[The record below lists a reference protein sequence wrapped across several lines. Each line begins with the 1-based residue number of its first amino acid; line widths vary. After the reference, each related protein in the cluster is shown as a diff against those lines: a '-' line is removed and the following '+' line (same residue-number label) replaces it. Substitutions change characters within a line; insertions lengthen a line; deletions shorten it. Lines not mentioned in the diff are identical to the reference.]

1 MINPTPEQQAVID
14 WQGEKLVVNA
24 FAGTGKTS
32 TLVKYAEKH
41 PELRM
46 LYIAFNRSVRE
57 EADEKFP
64 ANVLCKTSHQLAWPG
79 FGRNYANRLTNSLRL
94 FDIANATQ
102 SDDWLYVKAIQDTLK
117 NFMCSVDN
125 QIMLRHCPSILMG
138 EVKKS
143 FTANDVV
150 IQSERLWH
158 RMIDLA
164 DNFPVIHDM
173 YLKLYQLSQPN
184 LSPRF
189 DVILFDEAQDANPVT
204 HDIVFRQ
211 STKLVMVGDAHQQI
225 YRFRGAV
232 DALNAPSLSDADRL
246 WLTHSFRFGACV
258 ADMANALL
266 AMNGETHQVV
276 GRGEKDDIL
285 IDIPNKGFPHRAI
298 LSRTIAGVIGS
309 ALEASSK
316 KATIYWVNGIA
327 AYRIDELINLHW
339 FSLGK
344 RKKMSNQRL
353 YTEYQDYSN
362 YKRMANASG
371 DQEMLQSIKII
382 EKFTPLP
389 KKVDVLRKRTVD
401 SEDEATVTVTTAHR
415 AKGLEWDIVE
425 INNDF
430 PNNLFDPEMDK
441 AAFRDEVNLLYVSAT
456 RAKKT
461 LIINK
466 LLANILAN
474 VAENEKTAKV

>member
-64 ANVLCKTSHQLAWPG
+64 ANTSHQLAWPS

-102 SDDWLYVKAIQDTLK
+102 SDDWVYVNAIQDTLK

-143 FTANDVV
+143 FTANEVV
-150 IQSERLWH
+150 RQSEQLWH

-173 YLKLYQLSQPN
+173 YLKLYQLSQSN
-184 LSPRF
+184 LCPRF

-211 STKLVMVGDAHQQI
+211 TTKLVMVGDAHQQI

-285 IDIPNKGFPHRAI
+285 IDIPKQGFPHRAI
-298 LSRTIAGVIGS
+298 LSRTVAGVIRV

-316 KATIYWVNGIA
+316 K
-327 AYRIDELINLHW
+327 
-339 FSLGK
+339 
-344 RKKMSNQRL
+344 
-353 YTEYQDYSN
+353 
-362 YKRMANASG
+362 
-371 DQEMLQSIKII
+371 
-382 EKFTPLP
+382 
-389 KKVDVLRKRTVD
+389 
-401 SEDEATVTVTTAHR
+401 
-415 AKGLEWDIVE
+415 
-425 INNDF
+425 
-430 PNNLFDPEMDK
+430 
-441 AAFRDEVNLLYVSAT
+441 
-456 RAKKT
+456 
-461 LIINK
+461 
-466 LLANILAN
+466 
-474 VAENEKTAKV
+474 

>member
-1 MINPTPEQQAVID
+1 MTINPTPEQQAVID
-14 WQGEKLVVNA
+14 WQGDKLVVNA

-41 PELRM
+41 PKLRM

-102 SDDWLYVKAIQDTLK
+102 SDDWVYVKAIQDTLK

-125 QIMLRHCPSILMG
+125 QIMLRHCPSILRG
-138 EVKKS
+138 GRKS
-143 FTANDVV
+143 FTVNEVV
-150 IQSERLWH
+150 RQSERLWH

-184 LSPRF
+184 LSHRF

-211 STKLVMVGDAHQQI
+211 TTKLVMVGDAHQQI

-276 GRGEKDDIL
+276 GRG
-285 IDIPNKGFPHRAI
+285 
-298 LSRTIAGVIGS
+298 
-309 ALEASSK
+309 
-316 KATIYWVNGIA
+316 
-327 AYRIDELINLHW
+327 
-339 FSLGK
+339 
-344 RKKMSNQRL
+344 KKMTFLLMS
-353 YTEYQDYSN
+353 
-362 YKRMANASG
+362 
-371 DQEMLQSIKII
+371 
-382 EKFTPLP
+382 
-389 KKVDVLRKRTVD
+389 LRK
-401 SEDEATVTVTTAHR
+401 AFLTAPYS
-415 AKGLEWDIVE
+415 VE
-425 INNDF
+425 
-430 PNNLFDPEMDK
+430 
-441 AAFRDEVNLLYVSAT
+441 R
-456 RAKKT
+456 
-461 LIINK
+461 
-466 LLANILAN
+466 
-474 VAENEKTAKV
+474 